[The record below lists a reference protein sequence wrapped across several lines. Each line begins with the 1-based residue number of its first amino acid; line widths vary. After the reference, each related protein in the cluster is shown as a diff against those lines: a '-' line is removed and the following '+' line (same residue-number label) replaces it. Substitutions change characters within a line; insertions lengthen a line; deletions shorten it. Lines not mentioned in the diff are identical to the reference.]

1 LEATCRFGEML
12 YKWINL
18 TFFRRDGMDEWEH
31 VNEILDR
38 FFMFQ
43 TKLFKHIFHGH
54 IVHHFDKLAMLFNS
68 IYSKVRIWD

>member
-1 LEATCRFGEML
+1 
-12 YKWINL
+12 
-18 TFFRRDGMDEWEH
+18 MDEWEH